1 MLNEKVVIVTGGA
14 KGIGRYAAYGFADAG
29 AKLSIWDIVLNDD
42 TTNELKAKG
51 VEVLPLQVDV
61 RSEDQIQR
69 ATTEVAK
76 RFGRIDV
83 LLNNAGLVTH
93 PAWTRSWGP
102 IVEMGKSFWDRVIET
117 NLTGTMLCTKHV
129 LPHMIKQQS
138 GHVINVYGGTAS
150 AKRIG
155 ACAYL
160 VTKDALRSFTRFVA
174 EEVRE
179 HNVCVVIAGPGSAI
193 ATEEAPD
200 DVRSRMPG
208 PESVGDTY
216 LLAAGAPME
225 FSGFYVRRV
234 DKELILDKD
243 PDSLWWFKTE

>member
-1 MLNEKVVIVTGGA
+1 MLNGKVVIVTGGA
-14 KGIGRYAAYGFADAG
+14 KGIGRYAASVYADAG
-29 AKLSIWDIVLNDD
+29 AKLSIWDITLNDD
-42 TTNELKAKG
+42 TTKELETRG
-51 VEVLPLQVDV
+51 GEVLPLQVDV
-61 RSEDQIQR
+61 RSEEQVNR
-69 ATTEVAK
+69 AAKEVGE

-93 PAWTRSWGP
+93 PAWTSSWGP
-102 IVEMGKSFWDRVIET
+102 IVEMEKGVWDRVIET

-129 LPHMIKQQS
+129 LPHMIKQKS
-138 GHVINVYGGTAS
+138 GHIINVYGGTAS
-150 AKRIG
+150 AKRVG

-193 ATEEAPD
+193 ATEEAPKE
-200 DVRSRMPG
+200 VRDRMPG

-225 FSGFYVRRV
+225 YSGFYVRRV
-234 DKELILDKD
+234 DDKLILDKD
-243 PDSLWWFKTE
+243 TSSLWWFKTS

>member
-1 MLNEKVVIVTGGA
+1 MLSGKVVIVTGGA
-14 KGIGRYAAYGFADAG
+14 KGIGRYAASVYAGAG
-29 AKLSIWDIVLNDD
+29 AKLSIWDIALNDD
-42 TTNELKAKG
+42 TTKELEAKG

-61 RSEDQIQR
+61 RSEEQVKR
-69 ATTEVAK
+69 AAEEVGK

-93 PAWTRSWGP
+93 PAWTPSWGP
-102 IVEMGKSFWDRVIET
+102 IVDMEKGVWDRVIET

-129 LPHMIKQQS
+129 LPHMIKQKS
-138 GHVINVYGGTAS
+138 GHIINVYGGTAS
-150 AKRIG
+150 AKRVG

-174 EEVRE
+174 EEVLE

-193 ATEEAPD
+193 ATEEAPQE
-200 DVRSRMPG
+200 VRGRMPG

-225 FSGFYVRRV
+225 YSGFYVRRV
-234 DKELILDKD
+234 EDKLILDKNTT
-243 PDSLWWFKTE
+243 SLWWFKTG